1 VKLGIRT
8 AALVSGA
15 LVAVFAAGCGAPSGG
30 APKHTVQGCA
40 AYGLHAIE
48 HHITVT
54 RKPAPCA
61 GLSRAEVNQAVALAV
76 VRAAGDAR
84 KAIRRKREGEAAP
97 YLDHLVSTLPPVAS
111 SVPTGTQ
118 SSATSHGRDLPMSI
132 AALIAWLV
140 AAGSGAYVLGSWIAR
155 GGTLRR
161 PARGAG
167 TGSPPALLFGHFG
180 LALCGL
186 AFWVAYLV
194 TGWAAL
200 AWVAVAVLLPVAGL
214 GMATLVTG
222 LPARRAAPPPGHS
235 GGTEAGGGD
244 IGGGD
249 IRGGDIR
256 GGDIA
261 EGDAAGVQVAGA
273 GAGVSSST
281 RTTTIDAS
289 SPGTGSAGAV
299 AARARLA
306 PLVVGAHGALA
317 VTTMILVLLA
327 ALGAAAR

>member
-8 AALVSGA
+8 AALVGGTFIA
-15 LVAVFAAGCGAPSGG
+15 LFAAGCGAPPGS

-54 RKPAPCA
+54 WKPAPCQ
-61 GLSRAEVNQAVALAV
+61 GLSKAEVNQAVALAV

-84 KAIRRKREGEAAP
+84 KTIRRKREGAAAP

-111 SVPTGTQ
+111 AAPTGAR
-118 SSATSHGRDLPMSI
+118 SAAARRGRDLPMGI

-155 GGTLRR
+155 GGSLRR

-167 TGSPPALLFGHFG
+167 IGSPPALLFGHFG

-186 AFWVAYLV
+186 ASWVAYLV

-222 LPARRAAPPPGHS
+222 LPARRAAPPQGHS
-235 GGTEAGGGD
+235 GEAEAGAGG
-244 IGGGD
+244 
-249 IRGGDIR
+249 
-256 GGDIA
+256 IA
-261 EGDAAGVQVAGA
+261 AGDAAAVQVADA
-273 GAGVSSST
+273 GAGTPRGT
-281 RTTTIDAS
+281 RTATIGATS
-289 SPGTGSAGAV
+289 AGTGGTGTV
-299 AARARLA
+299 PVRPRLA
-306 PLVVGAHGALA
+306 PLVVAAHGALA

-327 ALGAAAR
+327 ALGAAAN